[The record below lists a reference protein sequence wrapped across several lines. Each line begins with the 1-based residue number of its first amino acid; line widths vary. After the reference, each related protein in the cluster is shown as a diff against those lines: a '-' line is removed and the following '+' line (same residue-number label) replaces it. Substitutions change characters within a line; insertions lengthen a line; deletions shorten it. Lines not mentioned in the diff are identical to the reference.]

1 MRGHSRKKVCDRA
14 GVSVA
19 EKKVGNKENASVGE
33 KNVRHEENAS
43 AGEKNVRDWMHEG
56 VISCRRETPVE
67 EVARTMETEDI
78 SALVVVDDQG
88 DAVGV
93 ISRTDLVNA
102 RFIQP
107 YLKHWRGMT
116 AEHLM
121 SNPVISVSP
130 DTSINEAARRL
141 HEKRIHR
148 LVVVEELAG
157 HIRPIGILSVT
168 DLAKHA
174 GD

>member
-1 MRGHSRKKVCDRA
+1 MAKKEVHDKEGASR
-14 GVSVA
+14 S
-19 EKKVGNKENASVGE
+19 EKK
-33 KNVRHEENAS
+33 
-43 AGEKNVRDWMHEG
+43 VRDWMHKG
-56 VISCRRETPVE
+56 VITCRGDTPVQ
-67 EVARTMETEDI
+67 EVAKTMETKDI

-107 YLKHWRGMT
+107 YLKHWRGMA

-130 DTSINEAARRL
+130 DTGINEAVRRL
-141 HEKRIHR
+141 REKHIHR
-148 LVVVEELAG
+148 LVVVEKSAG
-157 HIRPIGILSVT
+157 HIRPVGILSVT
-168 DLAKHA
+168 DLAKHT

>member
-1 MRGHSRKKVCDRA
+1 M
-14 GVSVA
+14 
-19 EKKVGNKENASVGE
+19 EKKVGDKISRSAAE
-33 KNVRHEENAS
+33 KR
-43 AGEKNVRDWMHEG
+43 VRDWMHEG
-56 VISCRRETPVE
+56 VITCRGDTPVE
-67 EVARTMETEDI
+67 EVAKTMETKDI

-121 SNPVISVSP
+121 SKPVISVSP
-130 DTSINEAARRL
+130 DTGINEAARRL

-148 LVVVEELAG
+148 LVVIEQTVG
-157 HIRPIGILSVT
+157 RIRPVGILSVT

-174 GD
+174 SD

>member
-1 MRGHSRKKVCDRA
+1 MAKK
-14 GVSVA
+14 
-19 EKKVGNKENASVGE
+19 K
-33 KNVRHEENAS
+33 
-43 AGEKNVRDWMHEG
+43 VRDWMHQG
-56 VISCRRETPVE
+56 VISCRRDTPVE
-67 EVARTMETEDI
+67 EVAKTMDAKDI
-78 SALVVVDDQG
+78 SAMVVVDDQG
-88 DAVGV
+88 DAAGV

-121 SNPVISVSP
+121 SKPVISISP
-130 DTSINEAARRL
+130 DTTIDEAVRRL

-148 LVVVEELAG
+148 LVVVEESAG
-157 HIRPIGILSVT
+157 HSRAVGILSLT

-174 GD
+174 AD